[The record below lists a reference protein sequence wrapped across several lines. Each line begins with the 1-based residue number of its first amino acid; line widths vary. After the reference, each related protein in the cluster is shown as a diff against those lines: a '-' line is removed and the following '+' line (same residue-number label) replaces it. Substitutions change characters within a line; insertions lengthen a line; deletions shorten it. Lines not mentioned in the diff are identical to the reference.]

1 MKAFTRKKFEFY
13 KNASQ
18 LRQQNFE
25 KKLILQNVSDQEI
38 YVDKFEYPGSKNKL
52 VMWINS
58 SIWTYVISPLF
69 LLCLLFVYTTTP
81 SKIFNKELR
90 TVLTSSLNRYTKRL
104 LDILGAISGLI
115 ICSVFFLIIAILIKL
130 DSKGPV
136 FYSQVRIGKNRRRKD
151 RRIIDVDIHTER
163 RQGDRRKNN
172 FNGKKFAIYKFRTMR
187 EDAERKCGPVWASQ
201 NDPRIT
207 TIGKFLRYTHLDE
220 IPQIL
225 NILKG
230 EMSFVGPRPER
241 PHFVNQFA
249 EEIPGYVGRLSI
261 KPGLTGLAQI
271 SHGYDDSI
279 ESVKIKLNYDLQYCR
294 DGNIY
299 SYFKI
304 IVVTIHQTLFGT
316 LKN

>member
-1 MKAFTRKKFEFY
+1 MKSFIRENFEIY
-13 KNASQ
+13 KNTSQ
-18 LRQQNFE
+18 LRQPYLE
-25 KKLILQNVSDQEI
+25 KKLTLQNVSDQEI
-38 YVDKFEYPGSKNKL
+38 CFDEFEYPGSKNKL
-52 VMWINS
+52 IMWVNS
-58 SIWTYVISPLF
+58 SIWTYIISPLF

-90 TVLTSSLNRYTKRL
+90 TVLVSNLNRYAKRL
-104 LDILGAISGLI
+104 LDILGAIFGLI

-130 DSKGPV
+130 DSRGPV

-151 RRIIDVDIHTER
+151 RRMFDVDIQEER
-163 RQGDRRKNN
+163 RKGDRRKNGGS
-172 FNGKKFAIYKFRTMR
+172 GKEFAIYKFRTMR
-187 EDAERKCGPVWASQ
+187 EDAEKKCGPVWASQ
-201 NDPRIT
+201 NDPRVT
-207 TIGKFLRYTHLDE
+207 TMGKFLRYTHLDE
-220 IPQIL
+220 MPQIL
-225 NILKG
+225 NIFKG

-241 PHFVNQFA
+241 PHFVKQFA

-279 ESVKIKLNYDLQYCR
+279 ESVKIKLSYDLQYCR

-304 IVVTIHQTLFGT
+304 IFVTIHQTLFGT